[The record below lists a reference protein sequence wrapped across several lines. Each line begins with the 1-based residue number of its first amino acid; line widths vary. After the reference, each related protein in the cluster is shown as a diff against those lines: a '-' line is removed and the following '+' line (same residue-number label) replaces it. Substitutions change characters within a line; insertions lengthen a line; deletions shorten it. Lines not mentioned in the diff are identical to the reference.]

1 MQTTAFGV
9 AYLETSFEVLI
20 GTYATAQLAAE
31 HHAGYEAVEANVL
44 SAGWLASVHPSTPGY
59 NDPSLPTFSKAY
71 LKPKGQA

>member
-9 AYLETSFEVLI
+9 AYLETRFEVLI

-44 SAGWLASVHPSTPGY
+44 PAGWLASVHPSTPGY
-59 NDPSLPTFSKAY
+59 NDPCLPTFSKAY

>member
-9 AYLETSFEVLI
+9 AYLETRFEVLI

-44 SAGWLASVHPSTPGY
+44 SAGWLASVHPSTPGIQR
-59 NDPSLPTFSKAY
+59 PLFTHFQQGVPKA
-71 LKPKGQA
+71 